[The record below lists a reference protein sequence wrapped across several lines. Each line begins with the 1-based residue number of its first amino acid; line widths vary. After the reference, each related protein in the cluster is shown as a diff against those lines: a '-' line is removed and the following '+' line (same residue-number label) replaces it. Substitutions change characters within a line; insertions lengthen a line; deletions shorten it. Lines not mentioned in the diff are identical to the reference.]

1 MSFAIKYAPKI
12 WSDIVITN
20 ESVRDKLNSYIYGD
34 NQKPLLLYGQY
45 GLGKTTIAR
54 LLPDAIEGK
63 KAITTYLKAIEF
75 ATIKD
80 VTNMFDAPLNHY
92 TLFAENNKRRYFITN
107 ELNFTSKAAIAFRDV
122 LDELQQ
128 HIQFI
133 FTTNNLENIDIGLRD
148 RFLCLQITPAAAKCW
163 LPRIRFI
170 IESEGIQIED
180 QLLLNFINAQL
191 NVSQSNRQLLEKLEE
206 WVWRFKQPM
215 INTVSNDLPQA
226 SLSVQ
231 IEPNVLIEPTATLIT
246 KTNHAC
252 NPVAS
257 IYE

>member
-12 WSDIVITN
+12 WNDIVITN
-20 ESVRDKLNSYIYGD
+20 ESVLDKLNSYIYGE

-63 KAITTYLKAIEF
+63 TATTTYLKAIEF

-80 VTNMFDAPLNHY
+80 VTNMFDAPLNYY
-92 TLFAENNKRRYFITN
+92 TLFAENNNRRYFITN

-133 FTTNNLENIDIGLRD
+133 FTTNNLDNVDKGLRD
-148 RFLCLQITPAAAKCW
+148 RFLCLEITPATAKCW
-163 LPRIRFI
+163 LPRVRFI
-170 IESEGIQIED
+170 TESEGIQIDD

-206 WVWRFKQPM
+206 WVWRFKQSK
-215 INTVSNDLPQA
+215 INTVAKGSPKL
-226 SLSVQ
+226 SLSGQ
-231 IEPNVLIEPTATLIT
+231 ISQV
-246 KTNHAC
+246 
-252 NPVAS
+252 
-257 IYE
+257 